1 MKAHTTAIRIKD
13 WFAQQVVGI
22 YQHGSDHDKPGL
34 FPFRTEKHKR
44 YEARH
49 QKMETVMNYRLQ

>member
-1 MKAHTTAIRIKD
+1 
-13 WFAQQVVGI
+13 VVGI